1 MLLLFSFLKNP
12 RMLLSVAAL
21 LAICYGFYIVMD
33 RAALIAKV
41 DKFNA
46 TEAQNNER
54 NDTNQTINN
63 SSDAAKC
70 KLIGGVFSNGTC
82 V

>member
-1 MLLLFSFLKNP
+1 
-12 RMLLSVAAL
+12 
-21 LAICYGFYIVMD
+21 MD